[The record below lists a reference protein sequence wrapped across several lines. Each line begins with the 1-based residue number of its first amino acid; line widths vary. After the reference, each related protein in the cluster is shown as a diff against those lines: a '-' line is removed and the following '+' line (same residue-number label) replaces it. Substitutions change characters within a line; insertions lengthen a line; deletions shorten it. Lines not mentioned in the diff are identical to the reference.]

1 MPRARDEGPSEEDIR
16 RYGHESDPDGARVF
30 CPDCGS
36 EMHHDAEICPK
47 CFCFTGSDALRR
59 HPRRERLRRVAIL
72 TVIGLL
78 VLALLLPLVTGRWWL

>member
-30 CPDCGS
+30 CPDCGA

-59 HPRRERLRRVAIL
+59 HPGRERLRRMAVLA
-72 TVIGLL
+72 VVGLL